1 MMVHLCPTGS
11 EGASYAMFTTVNN
24 SALTLSSALS
34 TMLLRIWDVSRSA
47 LGAGDLSGMVNLTYL
62 TTALQVGAIA
72 FVGWLPAFKDDL
84 TALKD
89 DQHRSQVGGIIF
101 LFITGASIFYAVGVG
116 VLNIVFPGW
125 MGES

>member
-1 MMVHLCPTGS
+1 
-11 EGASYAMFTTVNN
+11 MFTTVNN
-24 SALTLSSALS
+24 SALTMSSALS
-34 TMLLRIWDVSRSA
+34 TMLLRIWDVSRPA
-47 LGAGDLSGMVNLTYL
+47 LEAGQLSGMVNLTYL

-72 FVGWLPAFKDDL
+72 FVGWLPAYKEDL

-89 DQHRSQVGGIIF
+89 DQHRSRIGGFIF
-101 LFITGASIFYAVGVG
+101 LFITAASIFYAISVG